1 MQKRTLQDLFM
12 QSMQDEIPTSDQ
24 DFMGMVDKGN
34 IGSQIGAYPMSLLE
48 NPMEDL
54 KNSPKLKRLQELFAM
69 LMNKEEQPQMPQEQM
84 Y

>member
-1 MQKRTLQDLFM
+1 MQNKRLQDLFM

-69 LMNKEEQPQMPQEQM
+69 LRSKEQPQMPQEQM